1 MTQPIRYRCQGTT
14 RDGARCT
21 NAASYCNRH
30 GYRCARHR
38 FTGDRVPIDL
48 DRLEALAAG
57 FDKLDRIEAK
67 VDALLQR
74 GADAR

>member
-14 RDGARCT
+14 RDGTRCT

-38 FTGDRVPIDL
+38 FTGDS
-48 DRLEALAAG
+48 LAAR
-57 FDKLDRIEAK
+57 LAAIEAK

-74 GADAR
+74 GAGA